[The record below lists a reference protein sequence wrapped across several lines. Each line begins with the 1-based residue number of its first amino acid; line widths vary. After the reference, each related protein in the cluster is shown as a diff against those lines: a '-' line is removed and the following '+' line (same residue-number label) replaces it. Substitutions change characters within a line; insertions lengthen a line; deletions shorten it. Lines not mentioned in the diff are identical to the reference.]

1 MPTLVTVA
9 QVHVKELTVCW
20 TKPKALIREG
30 MIKDM
35 DMASSL
41 SISDHFHH
49 QHSTTLVPSTT
60 ASSAR
65 RAWDAPQNA
74 AKVLTNS
81 TVSTYCPVPVEVYLH
96 HALSFQGSLFLA
108 DLQDREFFTGP
119 WRTRWPKA
127 HWTGALCTRRPSLR
141 EQLGAS
147 ERHRFWHNPLP
158 REASCL
164 SA

>member
-20 TKPKALIREG
+20 TKPKALVREG

-35 DMASSL
+35 DTASSL
-41 SISDHFHH
+41 STSDHFHH

-108 DLQDREFFTGP
+108 DL
-119 WRTRWPKA
+119 
-127 HWTGALCTRRPSLR
+127 
-141 EQLGAS
+141 
-147 ERHRFWHNPLP
+147 
-158 REASCL
+158 
-164 SA
+164 